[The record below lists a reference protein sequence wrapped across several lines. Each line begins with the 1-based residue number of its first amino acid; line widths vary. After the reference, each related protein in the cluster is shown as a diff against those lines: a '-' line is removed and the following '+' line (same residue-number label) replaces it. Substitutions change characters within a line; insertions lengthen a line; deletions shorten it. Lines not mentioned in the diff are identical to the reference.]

1 MRLLFDISHPVQVHV
16 FRPVI
21 EACRGLGHEVRVIA
35 RDKDVTL
42 PLLAHF
48 GIACEVLAP
57 TGRGLLGFV
66 RELVVREARMVARAR
81 RFRPDLIV
89 GTSAHAARVARV
101 SGARSVVMSD
111 DDAAAVP
118 VFRWLAYPLATVIV
132 TPSCLR
138 HEDHGPPPP
147 PVRGLPAALLPA
159 PEPLPSGS
167 RSSGVSSAS
176 RTARRSACCGSARSP
191 PITTAASAGSA
202 RMPSAACSERVA
214 GRFRLFVSSEKPLPA
229 ALEPLRVRV
238 APHRMH
244 DVLAAAAF
252 FVGDSQS
259 MTAESAVLGV
269 PAFRLNDFVGRISYL
284 RELEDYGLAF
294 GFRRGEEDALLG
306 ALERTL
312 AMPDRPAV
320 FAARR
325 ERMLRDKG
333 DPLPW
338 LMALLA
344 ELSGARAA

>member
-1 MRLLFDISHPVQVHV
+1 
-16 FRPVI
+16 
-21 EACRGLGHEVRVIA
+21 
-35 RDKDVTL
+35 
-42 PLLAHF
+42 
-48 GIACEVLAP
+48 VLAP
-57 TGRGLLGFV
+57 TGRGLFGFV
-66 RELVVREARMVARAR
+66 RELVVREARMAARAR
-81 RFRPDLIV
+81 RLRPDLIL

-101 SGARSVVMSD
+101 AGARSLVMSD

-138 HEDHGPPPP
+138 HEDHGRRHRVYEGYQQLFYLHPSRFRPDPAVRRELGVADGEP
-147 PVRGLPAALLPA
+147 FGLLRLSALTAHHDRGVRGLSEDAV
-159 PEPLPSGS
+159 
-167 RSSGVSSAS
+167 RGVQ
-176 RTARRSACCGSARSP
+176 
-191 PITTAASAGSA
+191 
-202 RMPSAACSERVA
+202 ERVA
-214 GRFRLFVSSEKPLPA
+214 GRFRLFVSSEKPLPL
-229 ALEPLRVRV
+229 ALEPLRVRI

-244 DVLAAAAF
+244 HVLAAAEF

-294 GFRRGEEDALLG
+294 GFRLGQEEALLE

-312 AMPDRPAV
+312 AAPDRRAV

-325 ERMLRDKG
+325 DRMLAEKG

-338 LMALLA
+338 LLALLEA
-344 ELSGARAA
+344 LGDERAA

>member
-1 MRLLFDISHPVQVHV
+1 MRLLFDISHPVQVHL

-42 PLLAHF
+42 DLLARF

-57 TGRGLLGFV
+57 TGRGLFGFV
-66 RELVVREARMVARAR
+66 RELVVREARMAGRAR

-111 DDAAAVP
+111 DDADAVP

-138 HEDHGPPPP
+138 HEDHGRRHRVYEGYQQLFYLHPRRFRPDPSVRSELGLAEGEP
-147 PVRGLPAALLPA
+147 FGLLRLSALAAHHDRGVRGLSEAAV
-159 PEPLPSGS
+159 
-167 RSSGVSSAS
+167 RGVQ
-176 RTARRSACCGSARSP
+176 
-191 PITTAASAGSA
+191 
-202 RMPSAACSERVA
+202 ERVA

-229 ALEPLRVRV
+229 SLEPLRVRV

-284 RELEDYGLAF
+284 RELEGYGLAF
-294 GFRRGEEDALLG
+294 GFRRGEEEALFG

-312 AMPDRPAV
+312 EMPDRAAV
-320 FAARR
+320 FASRR

-338 LMALLA
+338 LMALLG
-344 ELSGARAA
+344 ELSAARAA

>member
-1 MRLLFDISHPVQVHV
+1 MRLLFDINHPVQVHL
-16 FRPVI
+16 FRPVV
-21 EACRGLGHEVRVIA
+21 EACRARGHEVRVIA

-48 GIACEVLAP
+48 GIETEVLTAP
-57 TGRGLLGFV
+57 GRGVLGFV
-66 RELVVREARMVARAR
+66 RELVVREARMAARAR

-89 GTSAHAARVARV
+89 GTSAHAGRVARL

-118 VFRWLAYPLATVIV
+118 VFRWLAYPLASVIV

-138 HEDHGPPPP
+138 HEDHGRRHRVYDGYQQLFYLHPQRFRADPQVRRELGLADDEPFGLLRLSALTAHHDRG
-147 PVRGLPAALLPA
+147 VRGLSEDAV
-159 PEPLPSGS
+159 
-167 RSSGVSSAS
+167 RGVQE
-176 RTARRSACCGSARSP
+176 RT
-191 PITTAASAGSA
+191 
-202 RMPSAACSERVA
+202 A

-238 APHRMH
+238 PPHRMH
-244 DVLAAAAF
+244 DVLAAASF

-294 GFRRGEEDALLG
+294 GFRQGEEAALLA

-312 AMPDRPAV
+312 AAPDRAAV
-320 FAARR
+320 FAERR
-325 ERMLRDKG
+325 ARMLREKG

-338 LMALLA
+338 LLALLEETA
-344 ELSGARAA
+344 GARAA

>member
-1 MRLLFDISHPVQVHV
+1 
-16 FRPVI
+16 
-21 EACRGLGHEVRVIA
+21 
-35 RDKDVTL
+35 
-42 PLLAHF
+42 
-48 GIACEVLAP
+48 
-57 TGRGLLGFV
+57 
-66 RELVVREARMVARAR
+66 
-81 RFRPDLIV
+81 
-89 GTSAHAARVARV
+89 
-101 SGARSVVMSD
+101 MSD

-138 HEDHGPPPP
+138 HEDHGRRHRVYEGYQQLFYLHPHRFRPDPLVRRELGLAEGEAFGLLRLSALTAHHDRGIRGLSADA
-147 PVRGLPAALLPA
+147 VRGV
-159 PEPLPSGS
+159 
-167 RSSGVSSAS
+167 R
-176 RTARRSACCGSARSP
+176 
-191 PITTAASAGSA
+191 
-202 RMPSAACSERVA
+202 ERVE

-284 RELEDYGLAF
+284 RELEEYGLAF
-294 GFRRGEEDALLG
+294 GFRLGEEQALLD

-312 AMPDRPAV
+312 AEPDREAV

-325 ERMLRDKG
+325 ARMLGEKG

-338 LMALLA
+338 LLALLG
-344 ELSGARAA
+344 ELAGARAA

>member
-1 MRLLFDISHPVQVHV
+1 MRLLFDISHPVQVHL

-21 EACRGLGHEVRVIA
+21 EACRAAGHEVRVIA

-42 PLLAHF
+42 PLLRHF
-48 GIACEVLAP
+48 GIEAEVLAP
-57 TGRGLLGFV
+57 TGRGLFGFV
-66 RELVVREARMVARAR
+66 RELVVREARMASRAR

-111 DDAAAVP
+111 DDADAVP

-138 HEDHGPPPP
+138 HEDHGRRHRVYDGYQQLFYLHPNRFRPDPSVRRDLGLADGERFGLLRLSALAAHHDRG
-147 PVRGLPAALLPA
+147 VRGL
-159 PEPLPSGS
+159 SGDAVQ
-167 RSSGVSSAS
+167 GV
-176 RTARRSACCGSARSP
+176 RD
-191 PITTAASAGSA
+191 
-202 RMPSAACSERVA
+202 RVA
-214 GRFRLFVSSEKPLPA
+214 GRFRLFVSSEKPLPES
-229 ALEPLRVRV
+229 LEPLRVRV
-238 APHRMH
+238 PPHRLH

-284 RELEDYGLAF
+284 RELEEYGLAF
-294 GFRRGEEDALLG
+294 GFRLGEEGALLD

-312 AMPDRPAV
+312 AEPDRPAV

-325 ERMLRDKG
+325 ARMLEQKG

-338 LMALLA
+338 LLALLA

>member
-42 PLLAHF
+42 ALLAHF

-57 TGRGLLGFV
+57 TGRGLFGFV
-66 RELVVREARMVARAR
+66 RELVVREARMAGRAR

-89 GTSAHAARVARV
+89 GTSAHAARVARL

-111 DDAAAVP
+111 DDAEAVP

-138 HEDHGPPPP
+138 HEDHGRRHRTYEGYQQLFYLHPQRFRPDPLVRRELGLEAGEAFGLLRLSALAAHHDRG
-147 PVRGLPAALLPA
+147 VRGLSEAAVRGLQ
-159 PEPLPSGS
+159 
-167 RSSGVSSAS
+167 
-176 RTARRSACCGSARSP
+176 
-191 PITTAASAGSA
+191 
-202 RMPSAACSERVA
+202 ERVA

-229 ALEPLRVRV
+229 SLEPLRVRV

-306 ALERTL
+306 ALDRTL

-338 LMALLA
+338 LMALFG

>member
-1 MRLLFDISHPVQVHV
+1 MRLLFDISHPVQVHL

-57 TGRGLLGFV
+57 TGRGLPGFV

-138 HEDHGPPPP
+138 HEDHGRRHRLYEGYQQLFYLHPSRFRPDPLVRRELGLEDGEAFGLLRLSALAAHHDRG
-147 PVRGLPAALLPA
+147 VRGLSEDAV
-159 PEPLPSGS
+159 
-167 RSSGVSSAS
+167 RGVQQ
-176 RTARRSACCGSARSP
+176 
-191 PITTAASAGSA
+191 
-202 RMPSAACSERVA
+202 RVA

-294 GFRRGEEDALLG
+294 GFRRGEEKALLG

-338 LMALLA
+338 LMALFA

>member
-1 MRLLFDISHPVQVHV
+1 MRLLFDINHPVQVHL

-21 EACRGLGHEVRVIA
+21 EACRARGHECRVIA

-42 PLLAHF
+42 ALLAHF
-48 GIACEVLAP
+48 GIEADVLAE
-57 TGRGLLGFV
+57 TGRGVLGFV
-66 RELVVREARMVARAR
+66 RELVVREARMTARAR
-81 RFRPDLIV
+81 RFRPGLIV
-89 GTSAHAARVARV
+89 GTSAHAARVALL

-111 DDAAAVP
+111 DDADAVP

-138 HEDHGPPPP
+138 HEDHGRRHRVYEGYQQLFYLHPSRFRPDPAVRRELGVADGEP
-147 PVRGLPAALLPA
+147 FGLLRLSALTAHHDRGVRGLSEDAV
-159 PEPLPSGS
+159 
-167 RSSGVSSAS
+167 RGVQ
-176 RTARRSACCGSARSP
+176 
-191 PITTAASAGSA
+191 
-202 RMPSAACSERVA
+202 ERVA
-214 GRFRLFVSSEKPLPA
+214 GRFRLFVSSEKPLPQ

-244 DVLAAAAF
+244 DVLAAAEF
-252 FVGDSQS
+252 LVGDSQS

-284 RELEDYGLAF
+284 RELEEYGLAF
-294 GFRRGEEDALLG
+294 GFRLGEEAALLA

-312 AMPDRPAV
+312 EAPDRRAV

-325 ERMLRDKG
+325 DRMLAEKG

-338 LMALLA
+338 LLALLD
-344 ELSGARAA
+344 ELGEARAA

>member
-1 MRLLFDISHPVQVHV
+1 MRLLFDVNHPVQVHL

-21 EACRGLGHEVRVIA
+21 EACRGLGHEVRVVA

-48 GIACEVLAP
+48 GIAAEVLAP
-57 TGRGLLGFV
+57 TGRGLFGFA
-66 RELVVREARMVARAR
+66 RELVVREARMASRAR

-89 GTSAHAARVARV
+89 GTSAHAARVARL
-101 SGARSVVMSD
+101 SGARSLVMSD

-138 HEDHGPPPP
+138 HEDHGRRHRVYEGYQQLFYLHPRRFRPDPLVRRELGLAEGEP
-147 PVRGLPAALLPA
+147 FGLLRLSALAAHHDRGVRGLSEDAV
-159 PEPLPSGS
+159 
-167 RSSGVSSAS
+167 RGV
-176 RTARRSACCGSARSP
+176 R
-191 PITTAASAGSA
+191 
-202 RMPSAACSERVA
+202 ERVA
-214 GRFRLFVSSEKPLPA
+214 GRFRLFVSSEKPLPE

-284 RELEDYGLAF
+284 RELEEYGLAF
-294 GFRRGEEDALLG
+294 GFRLGEEAELLA

-312 AMPDRPAV
+312 SAPDRPAV

-325 ERMLRDKG
+325 ERMLADKG

-338 LMALLA
+338 LLSLLG
-344 ELSGARAA
+344 ELGEARAA

>member
-1 MRLLFDISHPVQVHV
+1 MRLLFDINHPVQVHL
-16 FRPVI
+16 FRTVI
-21 EACRGLGHEVRVIA
+21 EACRASGHEVRVIA

-57 TGRGLLGFV
+57 TGRGLFGFV
-66 RELVVREARMVARAR
+66 RELVVREARMAARAR

-89 GTSAHAARVARV
+89 GTSAHAARVARI
-101 SGARSVVMSD
+101 SGARSLVMSD
-111 DDAAAVP
+111 DDADAVP

-138 HEDHGPPPP
+138 HEDHRRHRVYEGYQQLFYLHPHRFRPDPLVRRELGLAEGEAFGLLRLSALTAHHDRGIRGLSAAA
-147 PVRGLPAALLPA
+147 VRG
-159 PEPLPSGS
+159 
-167 RSSGVSSAS
+167 VQ
-176 RTARRSACCGSARSP
+176 
-191 PITTAASAGSA
+191 
-202 RMPSAACSERVA
+202 ERVA

-284 RELEDYGLAF
+284 RELEEYGLAF
-294 GFRRGEEDALLG
+294 GFRLGEEEALLA

-312 AMPDRPAV
+312 AEPDREAV

-325 ERMLRDKG
+325 ARMLAEKG

-338 LMALLA
+338 LLALLG
-344 ELSGARAA
+344 ELAGARAA

>member
-1 MRLLFDISHPVQVHV
+1 MRLLFDINHPVQVHV

-21 EACRGLGHEVRVIA
+21 EACRGRGHDVRVIA

-48 GIACEVLAP
+48 GIAAEVLAP
-57 TGRGLLGFV
+57 TGRGLFGFV
-66 RELVVREARMVARAR
+66 RELVVREARMAARAR

-89 GTSAHAARVARV
+89 GTSAHAARVARL

-111 DDAAAVP
+111 DDAGAVP

-138 HEDHGPPPP
+138 HEAHGARHRVYEGYQQLFYLHPHRFRPDPLVRRELGLSDGEP
-147 PVRGLPAALLPA
+147 YGVLRLSALEAHHDRGVRGL
-159 PEPLPSGS
+159 
-167 RSSGVSSAS
+167 
-176 RTARRSACCGSARSP
+176 
-191 PITTAASAGSA
+191 
-202 RMPSAACSERVA
+202 SEGAVRGLQQRLE
-214 GRFRLFVSSEKPLPA
+214 GRFRLFVSSEKPLPE

-238 APHRMH
+238 APHRLH

-284 RELEDYGLAF
+284 SELEAYGLAF
-294 GFRRGEEDALLG
+294 GFRLGEEGRLLDALD
-306 ALERTL
+306 RTL
-312 AMPDRPAV
+312 AAPDRAAV

-325 ERMLRDKG
+325 ERMLAEKG

-338 LMALLA
+338 LLALLG
-344 ELSGARAA
+344 ELDEARAA

>member
-1 MRLLFDISHPVQVHV
+1 MRLLFDINHPVQVHL

-21 EACRGLGHEVRVIA
+21 EACRASGHEVRVIA

-42 PLLAHF
+42 PLLEHF

-57 TGRGLLGFV
+57 TGRGLFGFV
-66 RELVVREARMVARAR
+66 RELVVREARMMARAR
-81 RFRPDLIV
+81 RLRPDLIL

-101 SGARSVVMSD
+101 SGARSLVMSD

-118 VFRWLAYPLATVIV
+118 AFRWLAYPLATVIV

-138 HEDHGPPPP
+138 HEDHGRRHRVYEGYQQLFYLHPHRFRPDPLVRRELGLAEGEAFGLLRLSALAAHHDRGIRGLSADA
-147 PVRGLPAALLPA
+147 VRGV
-159 PEPLPSGS
+159 
-167 RSSGVSSAS
+167 R
-176 RTARRSACCGSARSP
+176 
-191 PITTAASAGSA
+191 
-202 RMPSAACSERVA
+202 ERVE
-214 GRFRLFVSSEKPLPA
+214 GRFRLFVSSEKPLPS

-284 RELEDYGLAF
+284 RELEEYGLAF
-294 GFRRGEEDALLG
+294 GFRLGEEQALLD

-312 AMPDRPAV
+312 AEPDREAV

-325 ERMLRDKG
+325 ARMLGEKG

-338 LMALLA
+338 LLALLG
-344 ELSGARAA
+344 ELAGARAA

>member
-1 MRLLFDISHPVQVHV
+1 MRLLFDISHPVQVHL

-42 PLLAHF
+42 ALLAHF
-48 GIACEVLAP
+48 GIACEVLAA
-57 TGRGLLGFV
+57 TGRGVLGFV

-81 RFRPDLIV
+81 RFGPDLIV

-111 DDAAAVP
+111 DDADAVP

-138 HEDHGPPPP
+138 HEDHGRRHRLYEGYQQLFYLHPSRFRPDPLVRRELGLEAGEAFGLLRLSALAAHHDRG
-147 PVRGLPAALLPA
+147 VRGLSEDAV
-159 PEPLPSGS
+159 
-167 RSSGVSSAS
+167 RGVQQ
-176 RTARRSACCGSARSP
+176 
-191 PITTAASAGSA
+191 
-202 RMPSAACSERVA
+202 RVA

-229 ALEPLRVRV
+229 SLEPLRVRV

-244 DVLAAAAF
+244 DVLAAASF

-294 GFRRGEEDALLG
+294 GFRRGEEEALLG

-325 ERMLRDKG
+325 ERMLREKG

-338 LMALLA
+338 LMALLG
-344 ELSGARAA
+344 EISGARAA

>member
-1 MRLLFDISHPVQVHV
+1 MRLLFDINHPVQVHL

-42 PLLAHF
+42 ALLAHF

-57 TGRGLLGFV
+57 TGRGLFGFA
-66 RELVVREARMVARAR
+66 RELVVREARMTARAR

-101 SGARSVVMSD
+101 SGARSIVMSD
-111 DDAAAVP
+111 DDADAVP
-118 VFRWLAYPLATVIV
+118 VFRWLAYPLATAIV

-138 HEDHGPPPP
+138 HEHHGRRHRVYEGYQQLFYLHPQRFRPDPLVRRELGLEAGESFGLLRLSALAAHHDRG
-147 PVRGLPAALLPA
+147 VRGLSEAAV
-159 PEPLPSGS
+159 
-167 RSSGVSSAS
+167 RGVQ
-176 RTARRSACCGSARSP
+176 
-191 PITTAASAGSA
+191 
-202 RMPSAACSERVA
+202 ERVA

-229 ALEPLRVRV
+229 SLEPLRVRV

-294 GFRRGEEDALLG
+294 GFRRGEEDALLA

-312 AMPDRPAV
+312 ATPDRAAV
-320 FAARR
+320 FAERR

-338 LMALLA
+338 LMALLG

>member
-1 MRLLFDISHPVQVHV
+1 MRLLFDISHPVQVHL

-138 HEDHGPPPP
+138 HEDHGRRHRLYEGYQQLFYLHPSRFRPDPLVRRELGLADGEAFGLLRLSALAAHHDRG
-147 PVRGLPAALLPA
+147 VRGLSEDAV
-159 PEPLPSGS
+159 
-167 RSSGVSSAS
+167 RGVQQ
-176 RTARRSACCGSARSP
+176 
-191 PITTAASAGSA
+191 
-202 RMPSAACSERVA
+202 RVA

-229 ALEPLRVRV
+229 ALEPLRVPRGA
-238 APHRMH
+238 APHARRAGGGRVLRRRQPEH
-244 DVLAAAAF
+244 DRRVRRAGRARLP
-252 FVGDSQS
+252 
-259 MTAESAVLGV
+259 AERLRGAHQLPARARGRTGSRSASGG
-269 PAFRLNDFVGRISYL
+269 A
-284 RELEDYGLAF
+284 
-294 GFRRGEEDALLG
+294 RRKRSS
-306 ALERTL
+306 ERSSATL
-312 AMPDRPAV
+312 ALPDRPAV

-338 LMALLA
+338 LMALFA

>member
-1 MRLLFDISHPVQVHV
+1 MRLLFDISHPVQVHL

-42 PLLAHF
+42 ALLAHF

-57 TGRGLLGFV
+57 TGRGLFGFV
-66 RELVVREARMVARAR
+66 RELVVREARMAGRAR

-111 DDAAAVP
+111 DDADAVP

-138 HEDHGPPPP
+138 HEDHGRRHRVYEGYQQLFYLHPQRFRPDPLVRRELGLEAGEAFGLLRLSALAAHHDRG
-147 PVRGLPAALLPA
+147 VRGLSEAA
-159 PEPLPSGS
+159 
-167 RSSGVSSAS
+167 V
-176 RTARRSACCGSARSP
+176 RRVQ
-191 PITTAASAGSA
+191 
-202 RMPSAACSERVA
+202 ERVA

-229 ALEPLRVRV
+229 SLEPLRVRL

-294 GFRRGEEDALLG
+294 GFRQGEEDGLLAALD
-306 ALERTL
+306 RTL
-312 AMPDRPAV
+312 AAPDRTAV

-338 LMALLA
+338 LMALLR